1 MIATAGNDGA
11 LIIFYKIRA
20 NTLGGSSRTIVPYR
34 TLMNHDP
41 PR

>member
-20 NTLGGSSRTIVPYR
+20 NTLMVGVLEPDGLASEER
-34 TLMNHDP
+34 
-41 PR
+41 